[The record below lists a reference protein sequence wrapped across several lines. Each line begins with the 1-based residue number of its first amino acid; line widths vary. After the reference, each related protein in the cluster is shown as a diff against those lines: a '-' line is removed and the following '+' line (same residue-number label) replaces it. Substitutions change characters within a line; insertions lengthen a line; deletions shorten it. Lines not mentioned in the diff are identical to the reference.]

1 MNFEENQTILDLI
14 TDYEASLERGE
25 EIFLNEKS
33 YFQLIEYYEIEN
45 RLDKALEATEYA
57 IKTHHYSID
66 FYLKKAQL
74 LIDDQQSAQAL
85 QVMEL
90 ADSLAPGEPEIA
102 LLRLEALANVGLYY
116 EAFDLIAELKR
127 EAQGAFLCEL
137 YVSEAL
143 IHEIRG
149 EYEQAFYSLK
159 AALFVD
165 PHHREALERIWLCI
179 ETTKKYDESVSL
191 HKQLIDLEP
200 YSYLAWYNLG
210 HAQAYLG
217 NYHEAVE
224 AYEYAFIINE
234 KFEFAYRDCAEL
246 CFEIKKYRKALRC
259 YLELLEYSGPDTEL
273 YCSIGQCHQ
282 QLEDYDTA
290 RKYYLKALQSD
301 PLNDEMLF
309 HIGEC
314 YAEEGRAK
322 NALRYYKK
330 AIQIETNREEYY
342 AAIAEAYFELGDEIK
357 AEAQIKKAI
366 DLAPDQIQFWMQYTG
381 FLIASDRVEDA
392 LAVLETAEDYA
403 LGAELLY
410 SRIACL
416 FALGRRQEAF
426 YWLGEALLE
435 DFDMH
440 SALFDLMPSLENDG
454 DVISMIAD
462 YLER

>member
-149 EYEQAFYSLK
+149 EYEQ
-159 AALFVD
+159 D
-165 PHHREALERIWLCI
+165 
-179 ETTKKYDESVSL
+179 
-191 HKQLIDLEP
+191 
-200 YSYLAWYNLG
+200 
-210 HAQAYLG
+210 
-217 NYHEAVE
+217 
-224 AYEYAFIINE
+224 
-234 KFEFAYRDCAEL
+234 
-246 CFEIKKYRKALRC
+246 
-259 YLELLEYSGPDTEL
+259 
-273 YCSIGQCHQ
+273 
-282 QLEDYDTA
+282 
-290 RKYYLKALQSD
+290 
-301 PLNDEMLF
+301 
-309 HIGEC
+309 
-314 YAEEGRAK
+314 
-322 NALRYYKK
+322 
-330 AIQIETNREEYY
+330 
-342 AAIAEAYFELGDEIK
+342 
-357 AEAQIKKAI
+357 
-366 DLAPDQIQFWMQYTG
+366 
-381 FLIASDRVEDA
+381 
-392 LAVLETAEDYA
+392 
-403 LGAELLY
+403 
-410 SRIACL
+410 L
-416 FALGRRQEAF
+416 FAESRPLC
-426 YWLGEALLE
+426 
-435 DFDMH
+435 
-440 SALFDLMPSLENDG
+440 
-454 DVISMIAD
+454 
-462 YLER
+462 